1 MTGPQKVYL
10 HVGLP
15 KTGTTFLQSSL
26 LHNHE
31 ALIRAGV
38 RYDATENAMF
48 LAAVDVRGTHKAW
61 GRRRSEV
68 KGSWDTLCQQARR
81 HDGTTVISQELLA
94 AASERRIHAAMT
106 MLRDLDVHV
115 VVTAR
120 DPARQA
126 AAEWQEGIRHGRR
139 LSFEQ
144 FRHTVLDGTSES
156 DYARRY
162 RESHDLPTVLARW
175 AGAVPEGHV
184 HVLTAPPHGA
194 PKELLWERF
203 AALVGFDAT
212 LPPAGPEAANR
223 SLGADEADLLR
234 RVNVA
239 LRKRIVQ
246 PEYGVIVK
254 QGYARTLLE
263 VGHSRKVVV
272 PPDLHDD
279 LVVVAQRWV
288 KEIDKA
294 GYTVHG
300 ELSDLVPTPHPLP
313 VRHPDDVDATAQVE
327 AASAATAEL
336 LVEVQRLRERLAE
349 LEVANDRLRRKRTRL
364 KERLRQATA

>member
-15 KTGTTFLQSSL
+15 KSGTTFLQSSL

-31 ALIRAGV
+31 ALARAGV
-38 RYDATENAMF
+38 RFDGGEERMF

-61 GRRRSEV
+61 GRGRSEV
-68 KGSWDTLCQQARR
+68 KGSWDALCHQARR

-139 LSFEQ
+139 LTFEQ
-144 FRHTVLDGTSES
+144 FRRTVLDATSETG
-156 DYARRY
+156 YARRY
-162 RESHDLPTVLARW
+162 RASQDLPAVLARW
-175 AGAVPEGHV
+175 ASAVPAGNV

-194 PKELLWERF
+194 PDELLWERF

-212 LPPAGPEAANR
+212 LPSAGPEAANR

-239 LRKRIVQ
+239 LGKRIVQ

-254 QGYARTLLE
+254 QGYARALLE
-263 VGHSRKVVV
+263 VGRSRKAVV

-279 LVVVAQRWV
+279 LVVVAERWV
-288 KEIDKA
+288 KEIDRA

-300 ELSDLVPTPHPLP
+300 QLTDLIPTPHPLP
-313 VRHPDDVDATAQVE
+313 PRHPDDVDATAQVE

-336 LVEVQRLRERLAE
+336 LVEVQRLRERVGE

-364 KERLRQATA
+364 KARLRHATA